1 MKKRY
6 GTPAFL
12 FVLVLFLLIV
22 LSSGPASVSLL
33 EASPGGN
40 SFQLPGYEKF
50 ILENGLTVYLMEQH
64 EVPLINVSA
73 LFPAGSVKDN
83 GQYGLASLTAEGLLL
98 GTRNYTKEQIE
109 EELDFLGASYSS
121 EADEETAVISM
132 SFLNTQQKTV
142 FPILKEI
149 MTAPVFDRIEFEK
162 RKKRLLLELEQA
174 KEQPSRVILDYYKK
188 FIFGN
193 HGYGNPIPGTLS
205 SVKKIGVD
213 DLKAFYEANYKPR
226 ESAIA
231 IVGDFKTLEMK
242 EQVSQL
248 FSDWQVQGMS
258 QKLNSS
264 PLPVFKQPGVLLIN
278 KADATETQFVIGGLG
293 IKRNNPD
300 YVAVMVINTILGGR
314 FTSWLNE
321 EIRVNAGLTYGVF
334 SNFTSYRN
342 AGIFVIKSFTK
353 TAATVEAIDL
363 ALKVLN
369 RLHQQGVDQK
379 TLSSAQNYMKGQ
391 FPPKYETPESLASLL
406 TSMFFYNFDESFIN
420 NFQENVDKVDTAKAK
435 EIISRYF
442 PRDNLQFV
450 LIGKASEIRDKV
462 KKYGKITEKEIK
474 TDGY

>member
-1 MKKRY
+1 MKKKYR
-6 GTPAFL
+6 TSAFMFI
-12 FVLVLFLLIV
+12 FVLSIVLFP
-22 LSSGPASVSLL
+22 GPASVSLL
-33 EASPGGN
+33 EAAPGGN

-50 ILENGLTVYLMEQH
+50 VLENGLTVYLMEQH
-64 EVPLINVSA
+64 EVPLIHVSA
-73 LFPAGSVKDN
+73 VFPAGAVKDK

-109 EELDFLGASYSS
+109 ENLDFLGASYST
-121 EADEETAVISM
+121 EADEETAAISM
-132 SFLNTQQKTV
+132 SFLNTHQETV

-149 MTAPVFDRIEFEK
+149 MALPVFDRTEFEK

-174 KEQPSRVILDYYKK
+174 KEQPGRVIMDYYKK
-188 FIFGN
+188 FIFAD
-193 HGYGNPIPGTLS
+193 HGYGNPVQGTLS

-213 DLKAFYEANYKPR
+213 DLKVFYQANYIPR

-242 EQVSQL
+242 ERVSQL

-258 QKLNSS
+258 QELNSP
-264 PLPVFKQPGVLLIN
+264 PLPVFEQPRVLLVN
-278 KADATETQFVIGGLG
+278 KEDATETQFVIGGWG
-293 IKRNNPD
+293 IRRNNPD

-314 FTSWLNE
+314 FTSWLND
-321 EIRVNAGLTYGVF
+321 EIRVNAGLTYGAY
-334 SNFTSYRN
+334 SDFTSYRN
-342 AGIFVIKSFTK
+342 AGIFVTRTFTK
-353 TAATVEAIDL
+353 TATTIEAIDL

-391 FPPKYETPESLASLL
+391 FPPKYETAGSLASLL

-442 PRDNLQFV
+442 PGNNLQFV